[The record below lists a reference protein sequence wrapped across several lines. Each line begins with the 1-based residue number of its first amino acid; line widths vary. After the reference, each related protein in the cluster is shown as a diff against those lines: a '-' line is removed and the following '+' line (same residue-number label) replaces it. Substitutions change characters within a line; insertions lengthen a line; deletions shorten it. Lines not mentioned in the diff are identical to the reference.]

1 MCVQERE
8 RQTSVGPRVVAEL
21 QQQLQLKERE
31 RESLVEQ
38 LERKQ
43 EELESER
50 EEKEEGQQELVRQTQ
65 LCFITMLIV
74 LFESVF
80 QQLFNRRELAQA
92 QSGNQ
97 TQQLELVRYFS
108 SAFPQYYY

>member
-1 MCVQERE
+1 MGARD
-8 RQTSVGPRVVAEL
+8 VAEL

-43 EELESER
+43 EEMETER
-50 EEKEEGQQELVRQTQ
+50 EVKERSQEELVRQTR
-65 LCFITMLIV
+65 LCFITMYIF

-80 QQLFNRRELAQA
+80 LQLFNRRELAQSQRA
-92 QSGNQ
+92 NQ
-97 TQQLELVRYFS
+97 IQHLELVRES
-108 SAFPQYYY
+108 CSAFPLEYY